1 MLKLKRSETNRYK
14 RGLPTREAQFVM
26 QNLQF
31 SEISNDRQEK
41 KAIGQA
47 EKVCKFQYELKSTGD
62 LKIFYINLSSVVAQI
77 MVYLWYL
84 FSTSINALN

>member
-41 KAIGQA
+41 KTIGQA
-47 EKVCKFQYELKSTGD
+47 EKVCEFQYKLKSTGD
-62 LKIFYINLSSVVAQI
+62 LKIFYINLSSVVADHGI
-77 MVYLWYL
+77 SLVSV
-84 FSTSINALN
+84 FNLN